1 MTSPPKI
8 RSFVVALTLLVVV
21 SAQGQGR
28 GQGQPDGL
36 VIPQVIQTDDTPAD
50 FTDEPGNGNKNNN
63 NGLRGPPFGEDP
75 EEFERIL
82 IKFDP
87 RNKGQAVAAVK
98 AESRLITA
106 DLSDSRGIMGAIVRK
121 GGHRESL
128 RAMPFIDTVEDD
140 FVMHTLGWEDTEKED
155 ANSETTETL
164 QMLAGVDDQD
174 NNIVGLGDEAFSI
187 HNEYKSKKKK
197 GDTTEGGNDQRASF
211 SQVNDQVEV
220 AAPGK
225 NVLSTVH
232 RSESSPYKT
241 YSGTS
246 MACPHA
252 AAVAGM
258 VWSHYPDCTNHEIR
272 NALARSAVHPQNPT
286 DPTVCDTSYGHGT
299 VKAKAMFDLLQA
311 GCASP
316 LEVATKLTL
325 PMLLL

>member
-155 ANSETTETL
+155 VNSETTETL

-187 HNEYKSKKKK
+187 HNEYKSKKMKD
-197 GDTTEGGNDQRASF
+197 GTTEGGNVELRTVTVQRPVSEAST
-211 SQVNDQVEV
+211 SANKALRRRRLVEDI
-220 AAPGK
+220 PYG
-225 NVLSTVH
+225 
-232 RSESSPYKT
+232 ESPVF
-241 YSGTS
+241 
-246 MACPHA
+246 M
-252 AAVAGM
+252 
-258 VWSHYPDCTNHEIR
+258 
-272 NALARSAVHPQNPT
+272 
-286 DPTVCDTSYGHGT
+286 
-299 VKAKAMFDLLQA
+299 
-311 GCASP
+311 
-316 LEVATKLTL
+316 
-325 PMLLL
+325 